1 MKKFSALSLLLC
13 FVLLI
18 QLLAYPILAAQTEDE
33 AETVP
38 ETLPPA
44 AGETAPVAEYGTA
57 TVLSGCRTMNAQM
70 PLAGSS
76 KMLETAVSVF
86 AYERNTGTLVY
97 AYNPDESV
105 HPGTLTKMV
114 AAIVAIENGDLD
126 AKVTVNSQSYKS
138 LPAGAK
144 TADPYLKEGE
154 ELTLRDLLHLMVL
167 TLANDATVTIAEHI
181 AGTQDAFVNMMNEW
195 VLRAGCTGT
204 KFTDCHGV
212 GRGEQR
218 TTARDMARIV
228 EEATKSSAFREL
240 FGTNNYTVP
249 ATNKT
254 EETRALK
261 ALNYLK
267 EETYMPDLVY
277 KGVTGGMT
285 HYAESNGASLV
296 CTAEKNGMSYTVVIL
311 GCERVYEENG
321 WRVITYGN
329 YEEAWTMLNYVF
341 DNYKIC
347 RLLHDGQSV
356 TQFNVAGGEN
366 DVVAQSHASMDAV
379 LPVNANLKHLIM
391 KYSVVGGGLKA
402 PINNDQKIANLQI
415 WYRTSCIA
423 ETELY
428 AMSAVRAQGKS
439 GVEIRRVAQRD
450 DSNLSGFMS
459 FIGIVCLVILVAF
472 VLYLVFNHARRI
484 IARNRRRRRRASR
497 KRSR

>member
-13 FVLLI
+13 VLLLV
-18 QLLAYPILAAQTEDE
+18 QLLAIPAIATASTETP
-33 AETVP
+33 ETVP

-57 TVLSGCRTMNAQM
+57 TVLSGCRTMNGQM
-70 PLAGSS
+70 PLAGSA
-76 KMLETAVSVF
+76 KMLDTALSVF
-86 AYERNTGTLVY
+86 VFERNTGTVVY
-97 AYNPDESV
+97 AYNPDEQL

-114 AAIVAIENGDLD
+114 AAIVAIEKGNLD

-154 ELTLRDLLHLMVL
+154 EVTLRDLLHLMVL
-167 TLANDATVTIAEHI
+167 TLANDAAVTIAEHI
-181 AGTQDAFVNMMNEW
+181 AGTQDAFVSMMNEW

-204 KFTDCHGV
+204 KFTDCHGI
-212 GRGEQR
+212 GRGEQY

-254 EETRALK
+254 EKTRALK

-267 EETYMPDLVY
+267 EETYVPDLVY
-277 KGVTGGMT
+277 KGVTGGMA
-285 HYAESNGASLV
+285 HYAESTGASLV
-296 CTAEKNGMSYTVVIL
+296 CTAEKNGMSYTVVIM
-311 GCERVYEENG
+311 GCERVFYENG
-321 WRVITYGN
+321 WQVVSYGN

-366 DVVAQSHASMDAV
+366 DVVAQSHSSMDAI
-379 LPVNANLKHLIM
+379 LPINANLKHLIM

-402 PINNDQKIANLQI
+402 PINHDQKIANLQI
-415 WYRTSCIA
+415 WYRTSCVA
-423 ETELY
+423 ETDLY
-428 AMSAVRAQGKS
+428 AMSGVRVQGKS

-450 DSNLSGFMS
+450 DSNLSGFLS

-472 VLYLVFNHARRI
+472 VLYLMYNHARRI
-484 IARNRRRRRRASR
+484 IARSRRRRRRASR